1 MTNALIGRL
10 IAAVIFLALA
20 GVFVTQFTEQHVRTW
35 DKVMEAVG
43 WSDSHRELNA
53 VHQDPGYGKSGETE
67 TPAQPGAGMED
78 G

>member
-1 MTNALIGRL
+1 MSNALIGRL

-20 GVFVTQFTEQHVRTW
+20 GVFATQFTQEHVRTW

-43 WSDSHRELNA
+43 WSDRHRARNA
-53 VHQDPGYGKSGETE
+53 VHQAPGYGKSGDAE
-67 TPAQPGAGMED
+67 TPAQPGAGMDD